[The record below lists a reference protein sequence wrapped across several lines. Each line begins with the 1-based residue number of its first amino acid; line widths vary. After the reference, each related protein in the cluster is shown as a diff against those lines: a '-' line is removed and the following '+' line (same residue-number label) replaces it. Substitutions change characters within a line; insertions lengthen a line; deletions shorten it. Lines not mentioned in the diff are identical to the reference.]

1 MALFKRGKVWWMS
14 FTYNGRRY
22 RRSCETTDRRLAEKI
37 YHKVMIEVIEGRY
50 FERLPGE
57 TRTFREMMEKYREE
71 YLSGLPAGRT
81 CASYINGLIA
91 FFGNYTLKEIT
102 PRLIYEFKKMRRAQ
116 GVKPATINRQLT
128 LAKRAFNLAIREWE
142 WWNDNPFSRVP
153 SEKGAGKRD
162 RWLTLEEEERL
173 LSVSPQWLKDF
184 LIFAIWTGLRL
195 GNIIGL
201 KRRDVNLKNR
211 TVYIERTKNG
221 EPLIIPL
228 HDRAYEVLKRRL
240 KVKYLEHDYVFTS
253 PEGKPIEPNNLRRSF
268 RITLKRA
275 GIENLRIHDLRH
287 TFGTRL
293 AQAGVDL
300 YTIARLLGHKDI
312 RTTQRYAHH
321 STQSLRRGIE
331 VLSREVLTQF

>member
-57 TRTFREMMEKYREE
+57 TRTFREMIEKYREE

-102 PRLIYEFKKMRRAQ
+102 PRLIYEFKKMRRSQ

-128 LAKRAFNLAIREWE
+128 LAKRAFN
-142 WWNDNPFSRVP
+142 
-153 SEKGAGKRD
+153 
-162 RWLTLEEEERL
+162 

-228 HDRAYEVLKRRL
+228 HDRAFEVLKRRL

-268 RITLKRA
+268 RIALKRA
-275 GIENLRIHDLRH
+275 GIENLRIHDPRH